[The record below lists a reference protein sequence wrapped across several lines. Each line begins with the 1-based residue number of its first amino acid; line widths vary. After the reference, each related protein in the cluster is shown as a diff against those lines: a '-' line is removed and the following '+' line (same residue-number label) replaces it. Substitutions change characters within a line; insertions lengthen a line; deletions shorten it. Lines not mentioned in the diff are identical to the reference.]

1 MDSVTALAQ
10 QTKHPMMGN
19 KNSAKGKPWT
29 AALRL
34 ALSRKD
40 DEGVRALNRVADALI
55 KAAIDGDV
63 QAIREIGDRIE
74 GKVSSGDSTPVRV
87 YIVKDTDQLPPID
100 VTPQVVADQE
110 DADGKT

>member
-10 QTKHPMMGN
+10 QTKQHPMMGN

-74 GKVSSGDSTPVRV
+74 GKVSSGDTSPVRV
-87 YIVKDTDQLPPID
+87 FVVKDMQQLPPID
-100 VTPQVVADQE
+100 VTPVLTDDSKE
-110 DADGKT
+110 

>member
-1 MDSVTALAQ
+1 MDSVTALAL
-10 QTKHPMMGN
+10 QTKQHPMTGN

-40 DEGVRALNRVADALI
+40 DDGVRALNRVADALI
-55 KAAIDGDV
+55 KAAIEGDL

-74 GKVSSGDSTPVRV
+74 GKVSSGDTSPVRV
-87 YIVKDTDQLPPID
+87 YVMKDMQQLRPID
-100 VTPQVVADQE
+100 GQAEVVD
-110 DADGKT
+110 DASP